1 MSNHPTESFP
11 PPGSGDGRRNPS
23 APDAV
28 GKPTQPSTQSHPGGD
43 HDTKPKTD
51 SSLDGDSPGNSKAA
65 PIDGLAGTL
74 AHELDD
80 SPVGAPVADQV
91 DDPVPKQ
98 IGRYTILRVLGSG
111 AFGRVYQA
119 WDNLM
124 HREVALKV
132 PKQGALPP
140 GEQTQ
145 RFLEEARA
153 AAKLKHPG
161 IVRIY
166 DIARTDDDRPMLVME
181 YIAGSTLFAQM
192 AKRRFSVEE
201 ACRLIAAVAQALAYA
216 HQHGVFHRDIKPGN
230 ILVDEQGTPHVADFG
245 LAVVA
250 EKQWHSPAGKAGTA
264 PYMSPEQVQGDF
276 KQVDGRADIWALG
289 VVLYELLTG
298 QKPFRGQTTMQL
310 FQDILHGDPQ
320 PPRQLSP
327 NVPNEVDRACR
338 KCLGKSPDE
347 RFTAARDLATELTK
361 WLPPTHAS
369 GSPAEPSHAIPSGPA
384 NSPAGNSSSDSKPPI
399 VSPPIG
405 ALVGSAK
412 PVGSSSPAG
421 GSSSVVI
428 DGSSGAPVA
437 DVPSRPGRSTGPN
450 SSSIA
455 SLMCGAPA
463 LLVVLLGI
471 GLILFTIAV
480 VQQRSSRTAQE
491 TGSPHESNGGD
502 SRDQL
507 AVLRNG
513 AASGPGDTQIGD
525 SSSDG
530 SISGNSLSGDDS
542 ARVEITNDGG
552 ARLPVGSDAG
562 RKKLAAD
569 LDVLIWDPVNSLRRN
584 VSIAQQGVAPLRIG
598 DHVRVVVRME
608 RPAHVYLVW
617 IDSLGSATPVFPWSQ
632 PSWSSPIER
641 DMPVS
646 ELSLP
651 EDADVFWPLEGRP
664 GMETLVLLARETPL
678 PAAATAETW
687 FAGLPVQTMMQNKQ
701 ALVWFS
707 QGLPIAAGSQ
717 ARGPKFF
724 DPKRVDD
731 PALTMHRTLA
741 ERLNELFPLFRSVS
755 FAKIEREEDSPET
768 PSGESPN

>member
-161 IVRIY
+161 IVRIH

-320 PPRQLSP
+320 PPRQLNP

-405 ALVGSAK
+405 APVGSAK
-412 PVGSSSPAG
+412 PDGSSSPAG

-437 DVPSRPGRSTGPN
+437 DVPSRPGRSMGPN
-450 SSSIA
+450 ASSIA

-491 TGSPHESNGGD
+491 
-502 SRDQL
+502 
-507 AVLRNG
+507 
-513 AASGPGDTQIGD
+513 
-525 SSSDG
+525 
-530 SISGNSLSGDDS
+530 
-542 ARVEITNDGG
+542 
-552 ARLPVGSDAG
+552 
-562 RKKLAAD
+562 
-569 LDVLIWDPVNSLRRN
+569 
-584 VSIAQQGVAPLRIG
+584 
-598 DHVRVVVRME
+598 
-608 RPAHVYLVW
+608 
-617 IDSLGSATPVFPWSQ
+617 
-632 PSWSSPIER
+632 
-641 DMPVS
+641 
-646 ELSLP
+646 
-651 EDADVFWPLEGRP
+651 
-664 GMETLVLLARETPL
+664 
-678 PAAATAETW
+678 
-687 FAGLPVQTMMQNKQ
+687 
-701 ALVWFS
+701 
-707 QGLPIAAGSQ
+707 
-717 ARGPKFF
+717 
-724 DPKRVDD
+724 
-731 PALTMHRTLA
+731 
-741 ERLNELFPLFRSVS
+741 
-755 FAKIEREEDSPET
+755 
-768 PSGESPN
+768 